1 MQAAR
6 QTISFLNRRFREV
19 GLRPDA
25 RRGQNFLIDLNLVQL
40 LARSSEV
47 TAKDV
52 VLEVGTGMGSLTAM
66 LAADAET
73 VVTVEVDRNLYGLAS
88 EELLQ
93 YNNVRMLCQD
103 TLKNKNTMHPLVI
116 ETVIE
121 ALGDRLSENTPARA
135 IIPGFKLAA
144 NLPYNIATPI
154 VSNMLLSPV
163 VPESMTVTIQRELAE
178 RITARPRCKDYSAL
192 SVWMQVQCDTEIVRI
207 MRPDVFWPRPKV
219 ESAIIRIVPRAG
231 LRDRIADLDFFH
243 EFARSMFMHRRKF
256 LRSVLVSG
264 YKHRLDKP
272 GVDEILA
279 DQGLDAKSRSEELD
293 INQMLSLCD
302 VIRTR
307 LADDA

>member
-40 LARSSEV
+40 LARSAEV

-256 LRSVLVSG
+256 LRSVLVSA

-279 DQGLDAKSRSEELD
+279 DQSLDAKSRSEELD